1 MLLRSGG
8 AIFASS
14 IIVGPGRYVV
24 SATSSGCQII
34 SDTITIIGDVPP
46 SFDLGPDIIIPCNT
60 QHILNPTVT
69 GGSGTYLYFW
79 SNGSTDSLITVADGF
94 YKLVIDFM
102 LFSIDFNR
110 YT

>member
-1 MLLRSGG
+1 MLTNDVGSSASYEWYNEIGNLIG
-8 AIFASS
+8 IDSS

-24 SATSSGCQII
+24 SGTSSGCQIV

-69 GGSGTYLYFW
+69 GGSGTYQYF
-79 SNGSTDSLITVADGF
+79 
-94 YKLVIDFM
+94 
-102 LFSIDFNR
+102 
-110 YT
+110 